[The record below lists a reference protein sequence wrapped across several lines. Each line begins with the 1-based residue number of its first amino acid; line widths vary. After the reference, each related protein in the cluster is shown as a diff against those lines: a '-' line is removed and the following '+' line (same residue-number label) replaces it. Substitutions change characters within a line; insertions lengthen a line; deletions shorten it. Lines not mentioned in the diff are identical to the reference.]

1 MCVRAQNLPGLKP
14 NTEVANHAFSVVV
27 EEHSMC
33 IEGVLRGML
42 ERIEKQMLA

>member
-1 MCVRAQNLPGLKP
+1 MRRQLPGLKLL
-14 NTEVANHAFSVVV
+14 TEVMDHAFSVVV